1 MLVAFSFQF
10 KFKFYEITKTNYGAM
25 AKANNHQFNATI
37 RLTTNLFI
45 KPNKWWL
52 FLHSQHSNMGYEKVL
67 HAFIYAS

>member
-1 MLVAFSFQF
+1 
-10 KFKFYEITKTNYGAM
+10 M